1 MVNGCAEDVYLKRI
15 MIIAFSD
22 EVTNLINDS
31 GSLLDNITR

>member
-1 MVNGCAEDVYLKRI
+1 

-31 GSLLDNITR
+31 GSLLDNITRWN